1 MDGLDGELARA
12 LDNLDSGEVRVA
24 SGNAGALHVLPRA
37 LKRLREDHPGIR
49 VRLIHCVLAEGLD
62 LLLTENV
69 ELVFGIEGPV
79 STASE
84 FHPLQSYELV
94 LIVPPDHPLAG
105 RDSVTPEEIAAC
117 PAVVPQFGTY
127 GLHSGDSPLRQ
138 LGIEPNSVIEAGGWD
153 LVEEYVE
160 AGLGV
165 AICPSL
171 CITDASRVAVVPLRQ
186 YFGKRSYGW
195 FMQLEKPLSWPAQPL
210 FPEPPTKWLL
220 LREDPSEQR
229 QDVAF
234 PFLLDGAPFIPAA
247 RPEVASGGEAQISL
261 VGSNLA
267 AGAVSVRAQVFGANG
282 EAIDGGGEVVL
293 EANQASGGE
302 LSRLNGKFVAGKK
315 LEPGRLHAD
324 RHRDR
329 LGERPAL
336 VVNADPGAVER
347 PRVRAEAGCR
357 CAGLPAGSGW
367 RLLRTAERFQVTH
380 RRRSLP

>member
-1 MDGLDGELARA
+1 MTTDRRPLYQKRDRLRQVQSFCYAAKLGSMTKAAEELLSSQPVVSLHIRELEHELETVLFERRGPRIALSPAGERFYEIALPLVEGMDGLDGELARA

-195 FMQLEKPLSWPAQPL
+195 FMQIEKPLSWPAQRLVEAVGAEYPG
-210 FPEPPTKWLL
+210 
-220 LREDPSEQR
+220 
-229 QDVAF
+229 
-234 PFLLDGAPFIPAA
+234 DG
-247 RPEVASGGEAQISL
+247 R
-261 VGSNLA
+261 
-267 AGAVSVRAQVFGANG
+267 
-282 EAIDGGGEVVL
+282 
-293 EANQASGGE
+293 
-302 LSRLNGKFVAGKK
+302 
-315 LEPGRLHAD
+315 
-324 RHRDR
+324 
-329 LGERPAL
+329 
-336 VVNADPGAVER
+336 
-347 PRVRAEAGCR
+347 
-357 CAGLPAGSGW
+357 
-367 RLLRTAERFQVTH
+367 
-380 RRRSLP
+380 